1 MKRQAPKKPYTEM
14 NVDELRA
21 ATREF
26 DAEFVGDTFSPLTPA
41 DRKRWARAKRKQGR
55 PRQGA
60 GTKVVSVTVEKTLLA
75 KTDKLAKKLKTSRA
89 QIIARGLR
97 RILEE
102 EAA

>member
-1 MKRQAPKKPYTEM
+1 MIRRTAQKPYWEM
-14 NVDELRA
+14 NVEELQA

-26 DAEFVGDTFSPLTPA
+26 DKEFIVDTFSPLTPA
-41 DRKRWARAKRKQGR
+41 DRKLWERAKRKQGR

-60 GTKVVSVTVEKTLLA
+60 GTKVVAVTVEQTLLA
-75 KTDKLAKKLKTSRA
+75 KADKLAKKLKTSRS
-89 QIIARGLR
+89 QLIARGLR